1 MVRIL
6 AMSDLHLEFANF
18 ALEVSTWPD
27 LIVLAGDIGH
37 GTAGIEFARQQIP
50 ISVPVIVLAGNHEF
64 YGSSVET
71 VTRAVRAAAEELSN
85 VHFLDRNEIT
95 IHIADRN
102 VRILGATLWTDFAL
116 RGEAMRAR
124 DMAVAHHRMNDFR
137 LIEFR
142 GRPLTP
148 DDTADFHEAARN
160 WLDAKLAEP
169 HQGPTIVAT
178 HHSPSERSEEPRYA
192 GGDLTAAF
200 HSNLEWIIARYQ
212 PDLWIH
218 GHSHWSVDYQ
228 IGCTRVFSNQ
238 RGYPG
243 EQCGFAVRSIDL

>member
-6 AMSDLHLEFANF
+6 AMSDLHLEFADF

-37 GTAGIEFARQQIP
+37 GIVGIEFARQQIP
-50 ISVPVIVLAGNHEF
+50 RSVPVIVLAGNHEF
-64 YGSSVET
+64 YGSSIET
-71 VTRAVRAAAEELSN
+71 VTRAIRAAAERLSN
-85 VHFLDRNEIT
+85 IHFLDCNEVAVP
-95 IHIADRN
+95 IAGRN
-102 VRILGATLWTDFAL
+102 VRVLGATLWTDFAL
-116 RGEAMRAR
+116 RGEAMRTR
-124 DMAVAHHRMNDFR
+124 DMAVAHMHMNDFR

-142 GRPLTP
+142 GRRLTP
-148 DDTADFHEAARN
+148 HDTTEFHEAARN

-192 GGDLTAAF
+192 GGDMTAAF

-212 PDLWIH
+212 PDL
-218 GHSHWSVDYQ
+218 
-228 IGCTRVFSNQ
+228 
-238 RGYPG
+238 GYMAIATGLSTTKLGAQESSPTS
-243 EQCGFAVRSIDL
+243 EATPVSSATSLCGP